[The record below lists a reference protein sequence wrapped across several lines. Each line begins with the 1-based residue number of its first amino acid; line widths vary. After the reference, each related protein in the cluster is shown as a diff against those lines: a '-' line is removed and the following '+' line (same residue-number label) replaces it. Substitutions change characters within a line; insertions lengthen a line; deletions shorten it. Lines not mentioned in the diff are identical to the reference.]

1 MKIKSTQNKTK
12 FHLTI
17 MCKYHFVV
25 EWFRSLISSKLWK
38 SQISTV
44 LGLHIQFN
52 IVFISPWIYSKK
64 CQISERVGNTWA
76 NALGET
82 TETHC
87 VGILSHAFHISLF
100 FFSSFIVL
108 KSTDASDRTLAIA
121 IKEKT
126 VKYSIEQ
133 FAKSPIQSYET
144 SSCLKRKFSIW
155 L

>member
-1 MKIKSTQNKTK
+1 MKFCFVLCWFNFQPNYDI
-12 FHLTI
+12 LDWAG
-17 MCKYHFVV
+17 YHN
-25 EWFRSLISSKLWK
+25 LISSKLWK
-38 SQISTV
+38 YQISTA

-52 IVFISPWIYSKK
+52 ILLISPWIYSKK
-64 CQISERVGNTWA
+64 CQTSERVGSTWA

-87 VGILSHAFHISLF
+87 VGILSQAFHISLF

-108 KSTDASDRTLAIA
+108 KSTDASDRTFAIA
-121 IKEKT
+121 IKDKT